1 MSALSMPAHRG
12 AICPQSVRN
21 GCGQSA
27 RGPFRNVSSTTV
39 QHLLGLGR
47 HASPDEANAL
57 RMLRKDIGL
66 PVGYTWVM
74 FGFRCVRN
82 RSRAFAKYSGA
93 PSKTL
98 PSLVLNRDR
107 SIVLNWDTPQSDA
120 SRPGQG
126 GNASVTH
133 GALLSRYRRAGTR
146 KEGPNAGV

>member
-1 MSALSMPAHRG
+1 MSLLSMPAHRG
-12 AICPQSVRN
+12 AIRPQFVRN
-21 GCGQSA
+21 ACGQSA
-27 RGPFRNVSSTTV
+27 RHPFRNISSTTV

-66 PVGYTWVM
+66 PVGYTWVA
-74 FGFRCVRN
+74 FGFPCVRN

-107 SIVLNWDTPQSDA
+107 SIVLNRDTCRDSNVTVTRQALPQRYQNVVERF
-120 SRPGQG
+120 RPRDQ
-126 GNASVTH
+126 
-133 GALLSRYRRAGTR
+133 
-146 KEGPNAGV
+146 K